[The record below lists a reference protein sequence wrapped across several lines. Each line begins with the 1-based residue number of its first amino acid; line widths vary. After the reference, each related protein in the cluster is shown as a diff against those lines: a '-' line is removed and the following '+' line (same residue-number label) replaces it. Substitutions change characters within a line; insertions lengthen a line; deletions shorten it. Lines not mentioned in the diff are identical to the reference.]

1 MKFRKGSIL
10 LSSAILLGSVAAGLP
25 NIAQAADADQALTG
39 TATTNQENGAE
50 QGVDPANIATD
61 ATSGTAD
68 SFAGIGFKA
77 GNLTLNQVPN
87 FDFGGSNEFMTK
99 TDFTLFSAGAD
110 LPYTTE
116 DAAATKTRPRALIVT
131 DARGAATAT
140 DEESGTTT
148 NTTTGW
154 KVAVKFA
161 TLMKNAAGTEL
172 GTTGAATAAPILQLS
187 NTLEPTAV
195 TYDSANSGSITPG
208 STISDPTSPLYTGTA
223 PSFGADGSK
232 TGFIDVP
239 SNKAESTTIVNAKAG
254 SGLRGWAVNYQD
266 QDSAHLVVPVEQQS
280 IGVFTAT
287 LNWTLGNAPE

>member
-10 LSSAILLGSVAAGLP
+10 LSSAILLGSVLAGLP
-25 NIAQAADADQALTG
+25 NVAQAADNDQALTG
-39 TATTNQENGAE
+39 TAATNQENGAE
-50 QGVDPANIATD
+50 QGKDPDNVASDTA
-61 ATSGTAD
+61 SGAAD

-87 FDFGGSNEFMTK
+87 FDFGGNNEFMTK

-116 DAAATKTRPRALIVT
+116 DAAAAKTRPRALIVT
-131 DARGAATAT
+131 DARGAVDSAETP
-140 DEESGTTT
+140 GT

-161 TLMKNAAGTEL
+161 TLMKNTSGTEL
-172 GTTGAATAAPILQLS
+172 GTAGEATAAPILQLA

-232 TGFIDVP
+232 AGFIDVP